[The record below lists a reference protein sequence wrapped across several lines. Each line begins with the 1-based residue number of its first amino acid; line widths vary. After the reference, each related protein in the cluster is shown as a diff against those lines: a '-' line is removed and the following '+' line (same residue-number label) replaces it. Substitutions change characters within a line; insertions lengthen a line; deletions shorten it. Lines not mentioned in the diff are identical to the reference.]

1 MAIHCKFPVDLYLY
15 LFACPGYITL
25 LISFTC
31 PVSQGLSERE
41 PVVSS
46 SLGSLRKCANC
57 SVVKPLSILC
67 MFTCLCPSLLMLF
80 SPSSPLSHAVD
91 LSSRLCVDY
100 AALWISGC
108 PHKQRMY
115 HPRPSD
121 LWTITSCVILKSW
134 QEWWEKREICRW
146 LKMWREVVWTSEVR
160 EHGCFATIS
169 LIWFLLILVSLTTTC
184 QLQTSSVCYKE
195 QVWVRVGGVVGVKCV
210 FYWASSGVFHIHLLN
225 YLHYIS
231 QIRCWGCFF

>member
-1 MAIHCKFPVDLYLY
+1 MFNLSLSITSYVVLSFLSS
-15 LFACPGYITL
+15 FAC
-25 LISFTC
+25 C
-31 PVSQGLSERE
+31 
-41 PVVSS
+41 
-46 SLGSLRKCANC
+46 
-57 SVVKPLSILC
+57 
-67 MFTCLCPSLLMLF
+67 
-80 SPSSPLSHAVD
+80 D

-121 LWTITSCVILKSW
+121 LWTITSVWILKSW
-134 QEWWEKREICRW
+134 QEWWENERVNENVKGGGVDLRGQRAC
-146 LKMWREVVWTSEVR
+146 
-160 EHGCFATIS
+160 GCFATIS

-195 QVWVRVGGVVGVKCV
+195 QVWVRVGGVVGVKFV

-225 YLHYIS
+225 YLPYIS